1 MSWYTGIYEIILFI
15 DAVTDT
21 HGLPVATGQE
31 NIKVMF
37 FRLSKSQEILLNQL
51 REILDFCQSQGN
63 LSKVPVSV
71 IDNNRSYYDHAIN
84 LVFKRSLIKGQ
95 DLW

>member
-63 LSKVPVSV
+63 SSKFPVSA
-71 IDNNRSYYDHAIN
+71 IDNNQ
-84 LVFKRSLIKGQ
+84 LL
-95 DLW
+95 